1 MNVTTTLDSLHSAA
15 DGSMSRLA
23 LAHGLRAAASM
34 LQRLA
39 DRMTPVERRA
49 SAALTLPRLEFHGD
63 AAAPEGALYVD
74 GILFGHLPG
83 VHRL

>member
-1 MNVTTTLDSLHSAA
+1 
-15 DGSMSRLA
+15 
-23 LAHGLRAAASM
+23 
-34 LQRLA
+34 
-39 DRMTPVERRA
+39 MTPVERRA